1 MRQRVIAQPIQG
13 PAVAPVGIGVQLLRV
28 GEAPKKCPVVSG
40 GGPVTVE
47 GPFTLP
53 IGAYDGWACAWVVW
67 VRGVT
72 TVNSWAVTW
81 DEMETNPDDV
91 AFDSSVGGQEVFQII
106 LSDGAMS
113 NIVIYA
119 TIGSQ
124 SYASE
129 PLACEI

>member
-53 IGAYDGWACAWVVW
+53 IGAYGGWACAWVVW
-67 VRGVT
+67 VRGATIV
-72 TVNSWAVTW
+72 SWAVTW
-81 DEMETNPDDV
+81 DQMGTNPDDV
-91 AFDSSVGGQEVFQII
+91 AFDPAVGGQEPFQII
-106 LSDGAMS
+106 LSDSAMT
-113 NIVIYA
+113 NIVVYA
-119 TIGSQ
+119 TVGAQ
-124 SYASE
+124 TRASDPIE
-129 PLACEI
+129 CLT

>member
-13 PAVAPVGIGVQLLRV
+13 PAVAPVGIGVQLWRV

-53 IGAYDGWACAWVVW
+53 IGAYGGWACAWVVW

-72 TVNSWAVTW
+72 VVSAWAVTW
-81 DEMETNPDDV
+81 DQMDTNPDDV
-91 AFDSSVGGQEVFQII
+91 SFDAAVGGQETFQIV
-106 LSDGAMS
+106 LSDGAMT
-113 NIVIYA
+113 NIVVYA
-119 TIGSQ
+119 TVGAETR
-124 SYASE
+124 ASDPIE
-129 PLACEI
+129 CLT

>member
-40 GGPVTVE
+40 SGPVTVE

-72 TVNSWAVTW
+72 TVSSWAVTW
-81 DEMETNPDDV
+81 DQMGTNPDDV
-91 AFDSSVGGQEVFQII
+91 AFDPGVGSQEPFQII
-106 LSDGAMS
+106 LSDGAMT
-113 NIVIYA
+113 NIVVYA
-119 TIGSQ
+119 TVGSETR
-124 SYASE
+124 ASD
-129 PLACEI
+129 PISCEI